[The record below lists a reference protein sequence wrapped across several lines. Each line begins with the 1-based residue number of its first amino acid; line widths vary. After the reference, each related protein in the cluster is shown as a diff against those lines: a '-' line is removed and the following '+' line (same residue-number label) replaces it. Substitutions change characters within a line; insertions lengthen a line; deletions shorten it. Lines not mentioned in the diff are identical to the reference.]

1 MNYRHAYHA
10 GNFADV
16 MKHMLLVWIVGYLQR
31 KPKSI
36 VAIDTHAGA
45 GLYHLG
51 GLEAGKT
58 QEWRD
63 GIGRLLAAPD
73 IPSEAA
79 VYMALLR
86 DFLPDRY
93 PGSPVLIEKLLRPLD
108 RLIACELH
116 PEDAKSLA
124 DALPKR
130 QLRIRVMAMD
140 GYAALH
146 ALPPPEKR
154 GLVLI
159 DPPYEAPDEFDRV
172 VRALKDAHRRF
183 ATATYALWYP
193 IKGGFGTEAF
203 LAELTQTGIARLAT
217 AELRVRR
224 EDGTR
229 LSGSGL
235 AVVNPPFG
243 FEQAARGILDWLAQ
257 KLGQDESAVASVRH
271 LLGD

>member
-31 KPKSI
+31 KPKSV

-45 GLYHLG
+45 GLYRLDG
-51 GLEAGKT
+51 PEAGKT

-63 GIGRLLAAPD
+63 GIGRLLDAPD

-79 VYMALLR
+79 LYMALLR
-86 DFLPDRY
+86 DFLPERY
-93 PGSPVLIEKLLRPLD
+93 PGSPVLIEKLLRPAD

-130 QLRIRVMAMD
+130 QPRIRILAMD

-172 VRALKDAHRRF
+172 VRALKDAYRRF
-183 ATATYALWYP
+183 ATGTYALWYP

-203 LAELTQTGIARLAT
+203 LAELTQTGITRLAA

-243 FEQAARGILDWLAQ
+243 FAAMAKPLLDWLAVR
-257 KLGQDESAVASVRH
+257 LGQDAQAKARVVTLVGE
-271 LLGD
+271 